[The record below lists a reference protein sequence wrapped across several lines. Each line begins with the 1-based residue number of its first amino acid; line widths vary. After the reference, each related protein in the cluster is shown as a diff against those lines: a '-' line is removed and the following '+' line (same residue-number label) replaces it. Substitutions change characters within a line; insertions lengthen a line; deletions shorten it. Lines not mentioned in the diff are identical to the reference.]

1 VAAIVTAVIQDRIG
15 LSAITGGVA
24 IFGDGPGAHA
34 CAVLE
39 VTGAARSLAA
49 GDEGQ
54 QEAQLAACRQ
64 LLNALTFPIQLL
76 ARAEPIDLSG
86 YLGRLEARAR
96 QLPGPLASLAR
107 DHAAFVRGLTRQ
119 RTLLERHLYVV
130 VPADAAEAPIGSVWA
145 GLLRRLLRRKAS
157 GASAAMATPEAAA
170 RQLTFRCETIAHQ
183 LSRAGLRAHRLED
196 TELARVFHL
205 GWSPELART
214 QRLRRDLVESTTLV
228 IAAERR
234 SA

>member
-1 VAAIVTAVIQDRIG
+1 MTAAVQDRLG
-15 LSAITGGVA
+15 LSAIAEGVA
-24 IFGDGPGAHA
+24 RFGEGPDAHA
-34 CAVLE
+34 CAILE
-39 VTGAARSLAA
+39 VTGAARSLAS
-49 GDEGQ
+49 GDEAQ

-96 QLPGPLASLAR
+96 LLPGPLATLAR

-130 VPADAAEAPIGSVWA
+130 VPADVADAPVGTLWA
-145 GLLRRLLRRKAS
+145 GLLQRLLRRKS
-157 GASAAMATPEAAA
+157 PGAGLNDAMATPAAWA

-183 LSRAGLRAHRLED
+183 LGRAGLRAHRLEGV
-196 TELARVFHL
+196 ELARVFYL

-214 QRLRRDLVESTTLV
+214 QRLRRDLAGSTTLV
-228 IAAERR
+228 VAAERR
-234 SA
+234 AA

>member
-1 VAAIVTAVIQDRIG
+1 MTAAVQDRVG
-15 LSAITGGVA
+15 LSAIAEGIA
-24 IFGDGPGAHA
+24 RFGDGPGAHA
-34 CAVLE
+34 CAVVE
-39 VTGAARSLAA
+39 VTGAARSLTSA
-49 GDEGQ
+49 DDVQ

-64 LLNALTFPIQLL
+64 LLNALTFPVQLL

-96 QLPGPLASLAR
+96 LLPGPLATLAR

-130 VPADAAEAPIGSVWA
+130 VPADAANAPVGTLWA
-145 GLLRRLLRRKAS
+145 GLFQWLLRRKSSRAGLNDS
-157 GASAAMATPEAAA
+157 MVTPEAAA

-183 LSRAGLRAHRLED
+183 LGRAGLRAHRMEGA
-196 TELARVFHL
+196 ELARVFHL

-214 QRLRRDLVESTTLV
+214 QRLRRDLAESTTLV
-228 IAAERR
+228 VAAERR
-234 SA
+234 AA

>member
-1 VAAIVTAVIQDRIG
+1 VTPAVQDRLG
-15 LSAITGGVA
+15 LSAIADGVA
-24 IFGDGPGAHA
+24 RFGEGPGAHA

-39 VTGAARSLAA
+39 VTGAARSLAS
-49 GDEGQ
+49 GDEAQ

-64 LLNALTFPIQLL
+64 LLNGLTFPIQVL

-96 QLPGPLASLAR
+96 LLPGPLATLAR

-130 VPADAAEAPIGSVWA
+130 VPADVADAPVGTLWA
-145 GLLRRLLRRKAS
+145 GLLQRLLRRKAS
-157 GASAAMATPEAAA
+157 GAGLNDAMAAPEAAA

-183 LSRAGLRAHRLED
+183 LGRAGLRAHRLEGA
-196 TELARVFHL
+196 ELARVFHL

-214 QRLRRDLVESTTLV
+214 QRLRRDLAGSTTLV
-228 IAAERR
+228 VAAERR
-234 SA
+234 AA

>member
-1 VAAIVTAVIQDRIG
+1 MIPAVQDRLG
-15 LSAITGGVA
+15 LSAIADGVA
-24 IFGDGPGAHA
+24 RFGEGPGAHA

-39 VTGAARSLAA
+39 VTGAARSLAS
-49 GDEGQ
+49 GDEAQ

-64 LLNALTFPIQLL
+64 LLNGLTFPIQVL

-96 QLPGPLASLAR
+96 LLPGPLATLAR

-130 VPADAAEAPIGSVWA
+130 VPADVADAPVGTLWA
-145 GLLRRLLRRKAS
+145 GLLQRLLRRKAS
-157 GASAAMATPEAAA
+157 GAGLNDAMAAPEAVA

-183 LSRAGLRAHRLED
+183 LGRAGLRAHRLEGA
-196 TELARVFHL
+196 ELARVFHL

-214 QRLRRDLVESTTLV
+214 QRLRRDLAGSTTLV
-228 IAAERR
+228 VAAERR
-234 SA
+234 AA